1 MTHLKKS
8 IYKFSNKFD
17 TAAARFTL
25 RHPYMGFAAMFI
37 GMPIFI
43 LGAVCVSTTVIIL
56 PISLIF
62 GWV

>member
-1 MTHLKKS
+1 MAHLKKS

-17 TAAARFTL
+17 
-25 RHPYMGFAAMFI
+25 MGFAAMFI